1 MNLCEISF
9 CYLFIFLNY
18 ETQSFT
24 WRLCFHVVPNSK
36 WKWFEFIIFLRVCML
51 AESHKLWKIWA
62 LINQVLPRCF
72 LSFGFWLN
80 NSNRV
85 KQVDISE
92 STDINQSIS
101 VNQFYPI
108 EALIFI
114 REFCCFPII
123 HHNSIFSTHMRKV
136 CYSNN
141 WKARHFCRSVLKL
154 LMVVWQLKSSFDLR
168 I

>member
-1 MNLCEISF
+1 MKLSHLHEDYVSM
-9 CYLFIFLNY
+9 LFRIQNESDL
-18 ETQSFT
+18 S
-24 WRLCFHVVPNSK
+24 LLSSC
-36 WKWFEFIIFLRVCML
+36 VCVSMWT
-51 AESHKLWKIWA
+51 ESHKLWKVWA
-62 LINQVLPRCF
+62 LINQVFPRCF

-92 STDINQSIS
+92 STDIYQSIS
-101 VNQFYPI
+101 VNQFYPV

-141 WKARHFCRSVLKL
+141 WKARHLCHSVLKL
-154 LMVVWQLKSSFDLR
+154 LMVV
-168 I
+168 